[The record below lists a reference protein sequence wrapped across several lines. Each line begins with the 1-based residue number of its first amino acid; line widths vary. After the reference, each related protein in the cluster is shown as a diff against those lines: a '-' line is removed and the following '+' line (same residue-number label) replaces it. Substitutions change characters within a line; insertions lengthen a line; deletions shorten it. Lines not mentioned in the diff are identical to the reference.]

1 MTHLAPLAQQQA
13 ALVAALTGQGPLPAG
28 FDAARVRAAADA
40 LAFKRARAVAQ
51 AWPSVRAMLGADFR
65 ASFAAYATTAPLPQ
79 HGGPLADGRCF
90 VRYVGA
96 RVPLTDAIK
105 LQALSIDLRYRQTAA
120 GLLSRRGPQV
130 RVAWL
135 SQARCVVV
143 AIGERLFRLR
153 LPRLRR

>member
-1 MTHLAPLAQQQA
+1 MTYPASLAEQQA

-65 ASFAAYATTAPLPQ
+65 ASFAACAASAPLPQ
-79 HGGPLADGRCF
+79 HGGPLADGRRF
-90 VRYVGA
+90 VRYVAA
-96 RVPLTDAIK
+96 RVPLTDDIK

-120 GLLSRRGPQV
+120 GLLRRRGPHLRAV
-130 RVAWL
+130 WL

-143 AIGERLFRLR
+143 AIGELLFRLR
-153 LPRLRR
+153 LPHLRR